1 MTGTELAGYRLERVI
16 GSGGMGIVYCA
27 RHLHLGRRDAVKLM
41 APEHAATPDA
51 RRRFIRESRAA
62 ASLNH
67 PNIVT
72 VYSAGEADG
81 QLYIAMQFIDGSDLR
96 TLRQAQHILAPEQL
110 LGLLEQ
116 VAAAL
121 DAAHEHG
128 LVHRDVKPG
137 NVLVDGAHA
146 YLTDFGLTKDR
157 TLPADTTSVTA
168 EGGFVGT
175 VHYSAPEQITG
186 SDVDWRADIY
196 SLGAVVYEC
205 LTGDVPYPRSDS
217 MTTALAHMSDP
228 IPKVTAKR
236 PDLPPAIDDVIAR
249 ALAKVKD
256 ERYQSCG
263 EFYEAVADAL
273 AEAPSAV
280 PKPARKRARRKPSDP
295 DARTAPEGARSGR
308 RRVPLWA
315 SAALLLPV
323 GVLIAVVAIGSNDK
337 PTPAVHTHTSRPPTP
352 TPHHK
357 SPFKIVTSE
366 RVARRP
372 FGLAV
377 DSGGV
382 WVSSFDQD
390 AIRRVDPSSG
400 QVTGERIPVGDGP
413 FAVAVG
419 SSFVWVAN
427 NHADAVQRVDPTT
440 STAYHGP
447 INVCNGPVSVRAA
460 AGFIWVACE
469 NDDMVARINPA
480 TGAVVGRTH
489 VGDLPRGLTATS
501 GVIWVADRRD
511 GAVTRINASTGS
523 VIGAPIRVG
532 RDPHFMTVAQ
542 GLVWVTLNDDDTVA
556 RIRAKTARVVGRP
569 IRVGHAPWGI
579 AYGLGSVWVANSAS
593 NTVTRINP
601 RTGRVVGQPIKVGRQ
616 PSGVAAGAGSVW
628 VTDNNQGSV
637 TRIRPLKSA

>member
-96 TLRQAQHILAPEQL
+96 TLRQAQHILAPDQR

-186 SDVDWRADIY
+186 GGVDWRPNIY
-196 SLGAVVYEC
+196 SPGAVVYEC

-228 IPKVTAKR
+228 IPKVTEKR
-236 PDLPPAIDDVIAR
+236 PDLPAEIDGVIEK
-249 ALAKVKD
+249 ALSKD
-256 ERYQSCG
+256 KEDRYGSCT
-263 EFYEAVADAL
+263 EFYEAADAAL
-273 AEAPSAV
+273 ESAPSTV
-280 PKPARKRARRKPSDP
+280 PRPPRRKRPASKP
-295 DARTAPEGARSGR
+295 DAR
-308 RRVPLWA
+308 
-315 SAALLLPV
+315 
-323 GVLIAVVAIGSNDK
+323 
-337 PTPAVHTHTSRPPTP
+337 
-352 TPHHK
+352 
-357 SPFKIVTSE
+357 
-366 RVARRP
+366 
-372 FGLAV
+372 
-377 DSGGV
+377 
-382 WVSSFDQD
+382 
-390 AIRRVDPSSG
+390 
-400 QVTGERIPVGDGP
+400 
-413 FAVAVG
+413 
-419 SSFVWVAN
+419 
-427 NHADAVQRVDPTT
+427 
-440 STAYHGP
+440 
-447 INVCNGPVSVRAA
+447 
-460 AGFIWVACE
+460 
-469 NDDMVARINPA
+469 
-480 TGAVVGRTH
+480 
-489 VGDLPRGLTATS
+489 
-501 GVIWVADRRD
+501 
-511 GAVTRINASTGS
+511 
-523 VIGAPIRVG
+523 
-532 RDPHFMTVAQ
+532 
-542 GLVWVTLNDDDTVA
+542 
-556 RIRAKTARVVGRP
+556 
-569 IRVGHAPWGI
+569 
-579 AYGLGSVWVANSAS
+579 
-593 NTVTRINP
+593 
-601 RTGRVVGQPIKVGRQ
+601 
-616 PSGVAAGAGSVW
+616 
-628 VTDNNQGSV
+628 
-637 TRIRPLKSA
+637 